1 MASHVIDITHTT
13 HPPAISPLPPHS
25 HTHTST
31 FRKIEK
37 RERRERGGEKEEEG
51 EGKGRER
58 RRSPAPTGGQRR
70 RRAAAPPCPHLA
82 RVRGEKPQPSS
93 SLSSSHGGA
102 RRSIYALKPSQAELL
117 HMEHPHG
124 MVSTSLKPNII
135 SPNLSW
141 PCP

>member
-51 EGKGRER
+51 EGKEGTRKAT
-58 RRSPAPTGGQRR
+58 SPWLEDVAGTMLHLIHDVKFAEVGGEGH
-70 RRAAAPPCPHLA
+70 PEHLL
-82 RVRGEKPQPSS
+82 QP
-93 SLSSSHGGA
+93 
-102 RRSIYALKPSQAELL
+102 
-117 HMEHPHG
+117 
-124 MVSTSLKPNII
+124 
-135 SPNLSW
+135 
-141 PCP
+141 